1 MKIKSKITLWVT
13 AAGVITS
20 LIFSLVVFYE
30 LTEYPYEFIDS
41 ELSTVAN
48 TAVKSVAELP
58 QESTSRPVIGAS
70 AFIEQY
76 WIKIFDQNQR
86 LVYESRMAGL
96 VDLPF
101 RKKNKGSNVSV
112 NVPRNVINLGQERDE
127 EVTFRV
133 KPFKISADG
142 RQFLVEV
149 GKPVE
154 GLGEEVAE
162 LISALAIGFSGSV
175 LILVAVSYIVAGRI
189 LKPIGEINGLAREIN
204 DRSLD
209 RRIPLGK
216 SRDELYALS
225 EALNR
230 MFDRLQ
236 YSFDRQKQFI
246 ANASHELKTPIA
258 TLRLF
263 FEEAVHWAD
272 LSDSHRQ
279 MLDSQNRVLLR
290 MNRLVKALLDLSALD
305 LERTVKVEEIDLNA
319 LVEEIANELSPLLE
333 AKKIS
338 LHNRLPKHMRL
349 NADEGKMRRML
360 INLLDNAIKYNWEG
374 GEIEVEGVEAQDEV
388 SLTFFN
394 TGPGVA
400 NDELDRVFE
409 QFYRVEKSR
418 SQQHGGAGLGLS
430 LVRQIVALH
439 GGEVTMESEPGA
451 WVRVHVDLPK
461 KRDKLVR
468 SAEL

>member
-41 ELSTVAN
+41 ELSTVAKTEVN
-48 TAVKSVAELP
+48 SVVQLP
-58 QESTSRPVIGAS
+58 QDSFSSPIIGVS
-70 AFIEQY
+70 AFLDQY
-76 WIKIFDQNQR
+76 WIKIIDQDQR
-86 LVYESRMAGL
+86 LIYESRMAGL
-96 VDLPF
+96 VNLPF
-101 RKKNKGSNVSV
+101 PKKSKGSNVRV
-112 NVPRNVINLGQERDE
+112 TVPKDVINLGQEQNE

-133 KPFKISADG
+133 RTFKIGTNG
-142 RQFLVEV
+142 REFLVEV

-162 LISALAIGFSGSV
+162 LISALAIGFCGSV
-175 LILVAVSYIVAGRI
+175 LILIAVSYIVAGRI
-189 LKPIGEINGLAREIN
+189 LKPIGEISSLAKEIN

-216 SRDELYALS
+216 SRDELYSLS

-258 TLRLF
+258 SLRLF
-263 FEEAVHWAD
+263 FEEAAHWID
-272 LSDSHRQ
+272 LSDSHRH
-279 MLDSQNRVLLR
+279 MLESQSRVLLR
-290 MNRLVKALLDLSALD
+290 MSRLVKALLDLSALD
-305 LERTVKVEEIDLNA
+305 LERTVEVQEIDLHA
-319 LVEEIANELSPLLE
+319 LAEDIESELLPLLE
-333 AKKIS
+333 AKKIKLNKS
-338 LHNRLPKHMRL
+338 LPKHLRL

-374 GEIEVEGVEAQDEV
+374 GQISVEGSEAEDRV
-388 SLTFFN
+388 SLTFSN
-394 TGPGVA
+394 TGPGVPS
-400 NDELDRVFE
+400 NELDKVFE

-439 GGEVTMESEPGA
+439 GGTVTMESQQGA
-451 WVRVHVDLPK
+451 WTRVRVVLPK
-461 KRDKLVR
+461 RGRARV
-468 SAEL
+468 

>member
-41 ELSTVAN
+41 ELSTVAK
-48 TAVKSVAELP
+48 TAVSSVAELP
-58 QESTSRPVIGAS
+58 QNSVSKPIIGVS

-86 LVYESRMAGL
+86 PIYESKMAGL
-96 VDLPF
+96 VNLPF
-101 RKKNKGSNVSV
+101 PKKNKGSNVRV
-112 NVPRNVINLGQERDE
+112 TVPKDVINLGQERNE

-133 KPFKISADG
+133 RAFKISAQG
-142 RQFLVEV
+142 REFLVEV

-154 GLGEEVAE
+154 GLGEEVVE
-162 LISALAIGFSGSV
+162 LVSALAIGFCGSV
-175 LILVAVSYIVAGRI
+175 LILIAVSYIVAGRI
-189 LKPIGEINGLAREIN
+189 LKPIGEINSLAKEIN

-209 RRIPLGK
+209 RRIPLGN
-216 SRDELYALS
+216 SRDELYSLS

-246 ANASHELKTPIA
+246 ASASHELKTPIA
-258 TLRLF
+258 SLRLF
-263 FEEAVHWAD
+263 FEEAAHWAD
-272 LSDSHRQ
+272 LSDSHRN
-279 MLDSQNRVLLR
+279 MLDSQSRVLLR
-290 MNRLVKALLDLSALD
+290 MSRLVKALLDLSALD
-305 LERTVKVEEIDLNA
+305 LERTVEVEEIDLHA
-319 LVEEIANELSPLLE
+319 LVEDIQSELFPLLE
-333 AKKIS
+333 AKKIK
-338 LHNRLPKHMRL
+338 LHNALPKHLCL

-374 GEIEVEGVEAQDEV
+374 GEIIVEGGEAEGEV
-388 SLTFFN
+388 SLTLSN
-394 TGPGVA
+394 TGPGVP
-400 NDELDRVFE
+400 NNELDKVFE

-439 GGEVTMESEPGA
+439 GGRVTMENEQGA
-451 WVRVHVDLPK
+451 WTKVHVVLPK
-461 KRDKLVR
+461 RGR
-468 SAEL
+468 ARA